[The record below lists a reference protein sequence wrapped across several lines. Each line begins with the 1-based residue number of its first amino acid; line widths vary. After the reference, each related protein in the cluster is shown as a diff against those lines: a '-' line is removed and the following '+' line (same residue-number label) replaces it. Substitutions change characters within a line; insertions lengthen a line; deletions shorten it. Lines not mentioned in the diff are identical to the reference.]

1 MANDPY
7 TIALDSYLSR
17 EGVTERAVAALA
29 EITQASINRYR
40 NGRRLPSA
48 DIAKRIERASEGA
61 VPFSTWQ
68 KTMAEKLGLAA

>member
-7 TIALDSYLSR
+7 TTALNSYLSR
-17 EGVTERAVAALA
+17 EGVNERAVAALA

-48 DIAKRIERASEGA
+48 DIARRIERASDGA
-61 VPFSTWQ
+61 VPFSAWQ
-68 KTMAEKLGLAA
+68 KTMADKLGIAA